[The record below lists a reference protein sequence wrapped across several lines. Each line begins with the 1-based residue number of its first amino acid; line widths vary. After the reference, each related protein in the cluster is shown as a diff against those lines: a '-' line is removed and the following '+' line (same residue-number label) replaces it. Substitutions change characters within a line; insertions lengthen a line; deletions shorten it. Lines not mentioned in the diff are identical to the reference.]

1 MRRSQEMLERKLPIK
16 TSFGPEEGKNVVVSI
31 LNKKLENQQ
40 VVKEVLDDQIYNKAD
55 SAMK

>member
-1 MRRSQEMLERKLPIK
+1 MLERKLPIK